1 MFKLKSKYSPTWDQ
15 PQAISK
21 IVKYLK
27 DWHKYQTLWW
37 VTGSGKTFS
46 MANIIQSIQKPTLI
60 IAHNKTLAAQLALEF
75 KEFFPDNAV
84 HYFVSYYDYYQPEAY
99 VGKTDTYIEKE
110 ATINEEIDRLRHAA
124 TQDLISRKDVI
135 IVASVSCI
143 YWVWDIKAYEDSIFE
158 LNVWDEYHFDDL
170 IKKLLLLQYKRAWA
184 DFKPWT
190 FQVMWDLLE
199 IFPSS
204 RETVYSL
211 EFWWNE
217 ITQITRRNYL
227 TWEIYETLHNIEI
240 FPAKHTVTTKDT
252 INAMVPKIQEELKE
266 RLDYFKASWDE
277 LKHERLKTKVEYDI
291 EMMQEVGYVNWIEN
305 YSRYLDW
312 RKSWE
317 PPATL
322 IDYFWDD
329 FLCFVD
335 ESHMTISQ
343 IGWMYAWDRA
353 RKENLVNAWFRLPSA
368 LDNRPLKF
376 NEFEAKMKQMVLVSA
391 TPAEYDIVR
400 SSEKSPHPNPLLLEE
415 RELKSINNSPL
426 LQRRGVRGEDWLLET
441 EVEVDFIEYKN
452 YTSSIDAKKRAQTFF
467 DFDPTK
473 WWAWLD
479 NDNCR
484 VVSQVIRPTGLL
496 DPIIELRSMKYMVD
510 DIMANIKEIVDAWEK
525 MLVTTLT
532 KRSSEELTD
541 YLLENWVKVKYLH
554 SEIETLDRLETLK
567 DLRTGKIDVIVWV
580 NLLREWLDLPEV
592 TKIAILDADKQWFL
606 RSSSALIQIIWRAAR
621 NAKWVVYMYSE
632 VVEKKERLD
641 DILSKNDVDFMLD
654 ELWWKIMLYRFD
666 KWKFVTKEWF
676 FVSNA
681 MKTAINLTN
690 YRRRIQN
697 EYNIANWITPK
708 TVISDIKDIWIQ
720 SKKKDYAL
728 VDEASLEKELKR
740 LEFEM
745 NVASANMEYE
755 KAAELR
761 DMIIEIKK
769 WKKTKK

>member
-15 PQAISK
+15 PKAIND
-21 IVKYLK
+21 IVKYLH
-27 DWHKYQTLWW
+27 DLHKHQTLWW
-37 VTGSGKTFS
+37 VTWSWKTFV
-46 MANIIQSIQKPTLI
+46 MANIIEKIGKPTLI

-124 TQDLISRKDVI
+124 TQDLIKRKDVI

-143 YWVWDIKAYEDSIFE
+143 YGVWDIKAYEDSIFE
-158 LNVWDEYHFDDL
+158 IKVWDEYQFDDL
-170 IKKLLLLQYKRAWA
+170 MKKLVLLQYKRAWE

-204 RETVYSL
+204 FETVYSI
-211 EFWWNE
+211 EFWGNE
-217 ITQITRRNYL
+217 VSRITRRNYL
-227 TWEIYETLHNIEI
+227 TWEIYEVLNIIEI

-252 INAMVPKIQEELKE
+252 INKIIPEIKKELEE
-266 RLDYFKASWDE
+266 RLDFFEKTGE
-277 LKHERLKTKVEYDI
+277 VVKHERLKTKVEYDI

-317 PPATL
+317 APATL
-322 IDYFWDD
+322 IDYFGDD

-343 IGWMYAWDRA
+343 IWWMYAWDRA
-353 RKENLVNAWFRLPSA
+353 RKENLVEAWFRLPSA
-368 LDNRPLKF
+368 MDNRPLKF
-376 NEFEAKMKQMVLVSA
+376 DEFENKMKSMVLVSA
-391 TPAEYDIVR
+391 TPGQYDI
-400 SSEKSPHPNPLLLEE
+400 EKS
-415 RELKSINNSPL
+415 SINPEKFYNFNPIT
-426 LQRRGVRGEDWLLET
+426 D
-441 EVEVDFIEYKN
+441 
-452 YTSSIDAKKRAQTFF
+452 
-467 DFDPTK
+467 
-473 WWAWLD
+473 WAWLD
-479 NDNCR
+479 DENNR
-484 VVSQVIRPTGLL
+484 IVPLVIRPTWLL
-496 DPIIELRSMKYMVD
+496 DPIIELRSMNYMVD
-510 DIMANIKEIVDAWEK
+510 DVMKNIREVVDAGEK
-525 MLVTTLT
+525 MLITTLT

-541 YLLENWVKVKYLH
+541 YLLENGVKVRYLH
-554 SEIETLDRLETLK
+554 SEIETLDRIDILK

-621 NAKWVVYMYSE
+621 NAKWKVYMYSE
-632 VVEKKERLD
+632 ELKDVKFEDNKLVSKKWEIFQMQDFLLLENGAKIPLFRFD
-641 DILSKNDVDFMLD
+641 QWKYLSK
-654 ELWWKIMLYRFD
+654 
-666 KWKFVTKEWF
+666 EWI

-681 MKTAINLTN
+681 MKISINLTN
-690 YRRRIQN
+690 YRRNLQR
-697 EYNIANWITPK
+697 EYNEKHWITPTTVFSEIKEIGIK
-708 TVISDIKDIWIQ
+708 T
-720 SKKKDYAL
+720 KKKDYAL
-728 VDEASLEKELKR
+728 ISEKDLEKELKK

-745 NVASANMEYE
+745 WVASANMEYE

-761 DMIIEIKK
+761 DEIIELRRWLKK
-769 WKKTKK
+769 F